1 MKTNRKGF
9 TLIELMVVIAIIII
23 LAAIAI
29 PNYIN
34 MTKRANVSR
43 ATSDLTVI
51 ATALECYKTDIGTY
65 PPALLLDTTALPT
78 QDTLL
83 VPNYL
88 TAAAE
93 IQITGSETSVT
104 YSGDGAAVWKIIA
117 VTKDGKGTVT
127 DTNGII
133 VTS

>member
-34 MTKRANVSR
+34 MTKRANASR
-43 ATSDLTVI
+43 ATSDATVL
-51 ATALECYKTDIGTY
+51 ATALECYKTDMGVY
-65 PPALLLDTTALPT
+65 PAALTVGSADTVLAP
-78 QDTLL
+78 
-83 VPNYL
+83 VYI

-93 IQITGSETSVT
+93 DQIAKSETSVT
-104 YSGDGAAVWKIIA
+104 YSLTGGIWKLII
-117 VTKDGKGTVT
+117 VTKDTQTIT
-127 DTNGII
+127 DTNGIF
-133 VTS
+133 S